1 VLIDPTNP
9 FPFQLLE
16 FAMLDQADPESQ
28 PGQFTEAAVKDRES
42 VAVMSRPSPVPPRVS
57 RWWVLGVMSL
67 AQLLITLDATIVN
80 VALPQAQQALGFSD
94 ASRQWVITAYALT
107 FGSLLLI
114 GGRIADLLGRRRTLL
129 IGLAL
134 FGVGSALGGAA
145 ETFGVLASARA
156 LQGVGGALL
165 APAAMG
171 TLQATFTVPSER
183 ARAFSVFGTVAGMGA
198 ALGLLAGGLLTEH
211 LNWRWTMY
219 VNLVLAAVT
228 IIGTLLT
235 LHADRPTTRPRV
247 DLLGTG
253 LVTGGLF
260 ALVFGFSRA
269 EVDGW
274 GATLTW
280 STLCVSAVLLVTFFA
295 WQTRASSPLMP
306 LRIFADRNRA
316 ASLVALL
323 LANTGIFAAFLF
335 LTYYLQ
341 LTLEYSPV
349 ETGLAFLPLIGGVLT
364 GSMLALSVFPRFV
377 GPRVSIP
384 FGMLLAAAN
393 LAWLTQLDT
402 SSSYT
407 AAILPALVLLGAG
420 VGMIVPTATNLGTSG
435 VDESDHGIAGA
446 LINTTQQVGGSV
458 GIALLSTLGAAATA
472 GYLAAHGTSAQ
483 ALQNAGLHGY
493 SMAYAVAAGIFLAG
507 AIITASL
514 YRSGV
519 PEEIQSGQL
528 PIPA

>member
-1 VLIDPTNP
+1 MGDHRLR
-9 FPFQLLE
+9 
-16 FAMLDQADPESQ
+16 AD
-28 PGQFTEAAVKDRES
+28 
-42 VAVMSRPSPVPPRVS
+42 
-57 RWWVLGVMSL
+57 L
-67 AQLLITLDATIVN
+67 
-80 VALPQAQQALGFSD
+80 
-94 ASRQWVITAYALT
+94 
-107 FGSLLLI
+107 GSLLLI

-145 ETFGVLASARA
+145 ESFAVLASARA

-165 APAAMG
+165 APAALG

-198 ALGLLAGGLLTEH
+198 AFGLLAGGLLTEH
-211 LNWRWTMY
+211 LSWRWTMY

-228 IIGTLLT
+228 IVGTLLT
-235 LHADRPTTRPRV
+235 IRPDRPTSRPRI

-269 EVDGW
+269 EVESW
-274 GATLTW
+274 SAAVTW
-280 STLCVSAVLLVTFFA
+280 SSLATSGVLLAGFLV
-295 WQTRASSPLMP
+295 WQARATAPLMP

-323 LANTGIFAAFLF
+323 LVNTGIFAAFLF

-341 LTLEYSPV
+341 VTLRYSPV
-349 ETGLAFLPLIGGVLT
+349 ETGLAFLPLIGGTLA
-364 GSMLALSVFPRFV
+364 GSVLALSVFPRFV

-384 FGMLLAAAN
+384 SGMLLAAAN
-393 LAWLTQLDT
+393 LVWLTQLDA
-402 SSSYT
+402 SSSYV
-407 AAILPALVLLGAG
+407 AAIMPALVLLGAG
-420 VGMIVPTATNLGTSG
+420 VGIIFPTATNLGTSG
-435 VDESDHGIAGA
+435 VHESDHGIAGA
-446 LINTTQQVGGSV
+446 LVNTTQQVGGSV

-472 GYLAAHGTSAQ
+472 DYVAAHGSGPQ
-483 ALQNAGLHGY
+483 ALQNAALHGY

-507 AIITASL
+507 AVITAL
-514 YRSGV
+514 LHRSGI
-519 PEEIQSGQL
+519 PEEIRGGQMT
-528 PIPA
+528 IAA